1 MRTFSYCSTPAS
13 RLGKSLSTGSH
24 RKPRVSALGLGE
36 LKVDRSL
43 TILWSGGG
51 IHRLGQ
57 LTAAAGGGI
66 PEEAAF
72 DTVTH

>member
-36 LKVDRSL
+36 LKVGRSL

-51 IHRLGQ
+51 HPPAR
-57 LTAAAGGGI
+57 AADRGGRWWD
-66 PEEAAF
+66 P
-72 DTVTH
+72 